1 MGCFKYS
8 VVLKINKIKHSIKKK
23 KKNRDVSSPLL
34 DILKRDR
41 RATFLWSL
49 TQFKMIQ
56 LLDEIYFIIMK
67 LETSL
72 SHPFAQVTVS
82 LSIRKVGAP
91 MSLTQNYADLQ

>member
-23 KKNRDVSSPLL
+23 TRDVSSPLL

-41 RATFLWSL
+41 RATFLLSL
-49 TQFKMIQ
+49 TQFNTIQ

-72 SHPFAQVTVS
+72 SNQFAQVTVS
-82 LSIRKVGAP
+82 LSIRKVGAT
-91 MSLTQNYADLQ
+91 MSLTQNYADVH

>member
-8 VVLKINKIKHSIKKK
+8 VVLEINKIKHSIKK

-41 RATFLWSL
+41 RATFLLSL
-49 TQFKMIQ
+49 TQFNMIQ

-72 SHPFAQVTVS
+72 SHQFAQVTVS
-82 LSIRKVGAP
+82 LSIRKVGAT
-91 MSLTQNYADLQ
+91 MSLTQNYADLH